1 MERLFLFIYQYRA
14 FFTFVVLELF
24 CFWLIVQ
31 NNQYQGAKFFNSSN
45 TIVASINNFS
55 QSIRDYFLLS
65 EVNRTLAEENAT
77 LRRQVE
83 IQRNQLQNA
92 HQVTY
97 SDSVTASRFEFISAK
112 VVNNQ
117 VDRFKN
123 FITIN
128 KGEDAGIE
136 PGMAV
141 ISPLGAVGKVKKV
154 SNHYSVVTS
163 ILHIDYMISAVLK
176 RTNHFG
182 SVQWDGSNPDFTRLN
197 HIPRHVQLEIGDSVV
212 TSGFNAIFPEGILIG
227 TISEKELSPGSL
239 TYDLTVSL
247 SQDFRKLSYVSVV
260 KSHLKNEQDS
270 LELEV
275 QQLER

>member
-45 TIVASINNFS
+45 TVVASINNFS

-65 EVNRTLAEENAT
+65 EVNRTLAEENAD
-77 LRRQVE
+77 LRKQVE
-83 IQRNQLQNA
+83 IQKNQIQNA
-92 HQVTY
+92 YRVTY
-97 SDSVTASRFEFISAK
+97 SDSVIASRFEFISAK

-128 KGEDAGIE
+128 RGNDSGIT

-141 ISPLGAVGKVKKV
+141 ISPLGVVGKVKQV

-163 ILHIDYMISAVLK
+163 ILHIDYMISAILK
-176 RTNHFG
+176 KTNHFG
-182 SVQWDGSNPDFTRLN
+182 SVQWDGMNPDFTKFN
-197 HIPRHVQLEIGDSVV
+197 HIPRHVQVEIGDSVV

-227 TISEKELSPGSL
+227 TISEKNLSPGSL
-239 TYDLTVSL
+239 TYDLKVSL

-260 KSHLKNEQDS
+260 KSYLKNEQDS
-270 LELEV
+270 LQFEVQELE
-275 QQLER
+275 R

>member
-45 TIVASINNFS
+45 TVVASINNFS
-55 QSIRDYFLLS
+55 QSIRNYFLLS
-65 EVNRTLAEENAT
+65 EVNSQLAEENAE
-77 LRRQVE
+77 LRKQVE
-83 IQRNQLQNA
+83 LQKNQLQNS
-92 HQVTY
+92 HQITY
-97 SDSVTASRFEFISAK
+97 SDSVLASRFEFISAK

-163 ILHIDYMISAVLK
+163 ILHIDYMVSAVLK
-176 RTNHFG
+176 KTNHFG
-182 SVQWDGSNPDFTRLN
+182 SIQWNGRNPDFTKFN
-197 HIPRHVQLEIGDSVV
+197 HIPRHVKVEVGDSVV
-212 TSGFNAIFPEGILIG
+212 TSGFNAVFPEGILVG
-227 TISEKELSPGSL
+227 RVSEVNLSPESL

-260 KSHLKNEQDS
+260 KSFLKTEQDS

-275 QQLER
+275 QELEK

>member
-45 TIVASINNFS
+45 TVVASINNFS

-65 EVNRTLAEENAT
+65 EVNRTLAEENAL

-83 IQRNQLQNA
+83 VQRNQIQNA
-92 HQVTY
+92 YQVTY

-154 SNHYSVVTS
+154 SSHYSVVTS
-163 ILHIDYMISAVLK
+163 ILHIDYMVSAVLK

-182 SVQWDGSNPDFTRLN
+182 SVQWDGSNPDFTRFN

-227 TISEKELSPGSL
+227 TISEKVLSPGSL

-260 KSHLKNEQDS
+260 KSYLKNEQDS

>member
-31 NNQYQGAKFFNSSN
+31 NNQYQGARFFNSSN
-45 TIVASINNFS
+45 TVVASINNFS

-65 EVNRTLAEENAT
+65 EVNRTLAEENAD
-77 LRRQVE
+77 LRKQVE
-83 IQRNQLQNA
+83 IQKNQIQNA
-92 HQVTY
+92 YRVTY
-97 SDSVTASRFEFISAK
+97 SDSVVASRFEFISAK

-128 KGEDAGIE
+128 RGNDSGIS

-141 ISPLGAVGKVKKV
+141 ISPLGVVGKVKQV
-154 SNHYSVVTS
+154 SRHYSVVTS
-163 ILHIDYMISAVLK
+163 ILHIDYMISAILK
-176 RTNHFG
+176 KTNHFG
-182 SVQWDGSNPDFTRLN
+182 SVQWDGMNPDFTKFN
-197 HIPRHVQLEIGDSVV
+197 HIPRHVKVEIGDSVV

-227 TISEKELSPGSL
+227 TISEKNLSPGSL

-260 KSHLKNEQDS
+260 KSYLKNEQDS
-270 LELEV
+270 LEFEV
-275 QQLER
+275 QELER